1 MMNIFSAN
9 DAKNEQV
16 MQFLAKKGKLFQK
29 MVGAIKYLDFKWE
42 QNKVPEEMLNKDT
55 RQKLFDFIENGRK

>member
-1 MMNIFSAN
+1 MMNIFSAT

-29 MVGAIKYLDFKWE
+29 MVGAIKYLDFRWE
-42 QNKVPEEMLNKDT
+42 QNKVPEDMLNKET